1 MNLKKILIITLFF
14 HIIIN
19 ATRPVIT
26 LAANS
31 YDASLFEIGMITAL
45 YALLPLFLSI
55 YCGQLIDKFGDKIP
69 SIFAYVLIIIGLI
82 IPIFMS
88 TITGL
93 VLSQLLLGFANVFI
107 PISMQNLLGHES
119 TEKNRDNFF
128 SLFTLIIALGA
139 VIGPIAGGYLT
150 EYFSFE
156 MVYIFCILCSL
167 LGIIGVLSLKI
178 KNQIHVKEKHSI
190 LSSLQLLKNPQIKVA
205 LFASALVLYSKDIF
219 IAYFP
224 LLGHHLGLSEVKIG
238 WIIAIQGFA
247 IMFIRFLLPKLLDWF
262 SRKYILFISITVA
275 GVSFICIPLFENIY
289 LLALCTFLMGC
300 GLGCGQPISMTIT
313 YNASPIDRTAEV
325 LGLRLT
331 VNRLAQVIAPLAF
344 GSLGG
349 ILGIVSVF
357 YLSSIFLITGSW
369 IFRPSFS
376 SLRMPNLKEKHP
388 FK

>member
-1 MNLKKILIITLFF
+1 MNLKKVLIITLFF

-26 LAANS
+26 LSANS
-31 YDASLFEIGMITAL
+31 YNASLFEIGAITAL
-45 YALLPLFLSI
+45 YAFFPLFLSI
-55 YCGQLIDKFGDKIP
+55 YCGQLIDKFGDKYP
-69 SIFAYVLIIIGLI
+69 SIFAYILIIIGLV
-82 IPIFMS
+82 IPILLPNV
-88 TITGL
+88 IGL
-93 VLSQLLLGFANVFI
+93 ILSQLLLGFANVFI

-119 TEKNRDNFF
+119 TEKNRDTYF

-139 VIGPIAGGYLT
+139 VIGPIVGGYLT

-156 MVYIFCILCSL
+156 MVFMFCILCSIA
-167 LGIIGVLSLKI
+167 GIFAVCSLNIAKHPTSKEKKSILLSLK
-178 KNQIHVKEKHSI
+178 
-190 LSSLQLLKNPQIKVA
+190 LLKNPQIKVA

-238 WIIAIQGFA
+238 WILAIQGLA
-247 IMFIRFLLPKLLDWF
+247 TMLIRFLLPKLLDWF
-262 SRKYILFISITVA
+262 SRRYILFISIITA
-275 GVSFICIPLFENIY
+275 GISFAIIPIFNNVY

-313 YNASPIDRTAEV
+313 YNASPQDRTAEV

-331 VNRLAQVIAPLAF
+331 VNRLAQVVAPLAF

-349 ILGIVSVF
+349 VLGIVSVF
-357 YLSSIFLITGSW
+357 YISSIFLMVGSW
-369 IFRPSFS
+369 AFKPSFS
-376 SLRMPNLKEKHP
+376 SLRMPKY
-388 FK
+388 

>member
-1 MNLKKILIITLFF
+1 MNLKKVLIITLFF

-31 YDASLFEIGMITAL
+31 YNASLFEIGVITAL
-45 YALLPLFLSI
+45 YAFFPLFLSI
-55 YCGQLIDKFGDKIP
+55 YCGQLIDKFGDKLP
-69 SIFAYVLIIIGLI
+69 SIFAYFLIIVGLI
-82 IPIFMS
+82 IPIFIP
-88 TITGL
+88 TIIGL
-93 VLSQLLLGFANVFI
+93 IFSQLLLGFANVFI

-119 TEKNRDNFF
+119 TEKNRDTYF

-139 VIGPIAGGYLT
+139 VIGPIVGGYLT

-156 MVYIFCILCSL
+156 MVFIFCVFCSL
-167 LGIIGVLSLKI
+167 IGIIAVCSLKI
-178 KNQIHVKEKHSI
+178 KKHSPVKEKNSI

-247 IMFIRFLLPKLLDWF
+247 IMLIRFLLPKLLVSF
-262 SRKYILFISITVA
+262 SRKYILFISIITA
-275 GVSFICIPLFENIY
+275 GISFACIPLFNNIY
-289 LLALCTFLMGC
+289 LLALFTFLMGC

-313 YNASPIDRTAEV
+313 YNASPLDRTAEV

-331 VNRLAQVIAPLAF
+331 VNRLAQVVAPLAF

-349 ILGIVSVF
+349 LLGIVSVF
-357 YLSSIFLITGSW
+357 YISSIFLMAGSW
-369 IFRPSFS
+369 VFKPSFS
-376 SLRMPNLKEKHP
+376 SLRMPKFKE
-388 FK
+388 